1 MIQSNAYAFVMAKFA
16 KFDLKVTVWEIP
28 IGGAAVVCEH
38 LATRWEDMIRGS
50 GSFIDFTT
58 AKPDKTWDIGT
69 AFHLLCCE
77 TCAPGFKAI
86 ADAAYLAYKRP
97 DGQS

>member
-1 MIQSNAYAFVMAKFA
+1 MIPSNEYAFVMAKFA
-16 KFDLKVTVWEIP
+16 KFDLKVMVWEIP
-28 IGGAAVVCEH
+28 GGAAVVCEH
-38 LATRWEDMIRGS
+38 LGTRWQDMIHS

-77 TCAPGFKAI
+77 ACAPGFEAI
-86 ADAAYLAYKRP
+86 AEAAYLASAPRP
-97 DGQS
+97 S